1 MATSDCKYVR
11 VSDMG
16 RRAPSTVSTV
26 STQAICRSRQPL
38 DEIAYCNSINA
49 LDRGNRWQ
57 EAIQQLQD
65 MDSYSFLDWK
75 VFFPWFLWT
84 LCKIQSDDLDPN
96 FKHFQQR
103 LVHFHA
109 WSWGRRHYLKPR
121 FETQCFCL

>member
-1 MATSDCKYVR
+1 
-11 VSDMG
+11 MG

-75 VFFPWFLWT
+75 VFFPWFYGPCVRYKVTILIPT
-84 LCKIQSDDLDPN
+84 SNTSSSALSTSMPG
-96 FKHFQQR
+96 
-103 LVHFHA
+103 A
-109 WSWGRRHYLKPR
+109 GG
-121 FETQCFCL
+121 EGTT